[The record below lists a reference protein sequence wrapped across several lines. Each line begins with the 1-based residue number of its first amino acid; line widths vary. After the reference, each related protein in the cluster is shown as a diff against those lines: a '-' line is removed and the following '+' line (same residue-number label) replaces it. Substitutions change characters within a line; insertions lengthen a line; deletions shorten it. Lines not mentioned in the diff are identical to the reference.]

1 MMAAAA
7 GRGAA
12 SGGQGRGGA
21 SGLGLGTM
29 GLEQRPPSARRGHRR
44 GRAGREQG
52 AAQVEVRGGSRRR
65 RREKRAGISRGAGC
79 VRGWCGGGGALQ
91 DEDAP
96 GLSGQRRSSA
106 ARRMV

>member
-1 MMAAAA
+1 MAVAA

-21 SGLGLGTM
+21 SGLCLGTM
-29 GLEQRPPSARRGHRR
+29 GLEQRPPPARRGHRR

-65 RREKRAGISRGAGC
+65 CREKRAGISRGQGACEAG
-79 VRGWCGGGGALQ
+79 A
-91 DEDAP
+91 A
-96 GLSGQRRSSA
+96 A
-106 ARRMV
+106 ARSRTRTRQA